1 MTNREIY
8 LCKTALRVLEGAGT
22 QGVNREAWMA
32 QVDIMADQ
40 PLTTAE
46 QEALIR
52 RLVENGW
59 VQSYYDRIR
68 DQVRYVLSGTG
79 SLAMEAL

>member
-1 MTNREIY
+1 MTPHEIF
-8 LCKTALRVLEGAGT
+8 LCKTALRVLDSAGT

-32 QVDIMADQ
+32 QVDIMSGQ

-52 RLVENGW
+52 RLVKNTW
-59 VQSYYDRIR
+59 V
-68 DQVRYVLSGTG
+68 
-79 SLAMEAL
+79 